1 MFDKDLSDIEELE
14 RLKDLEKAQE
24 VQRRTIE
31 ASSIDDFLNINMSLE
46 ILNQLPPSLFF
57 NRTIIEGS
65 YNSLDI

>member
-57 NRTIIEGS
+57 NRTIVEGS